1 MSSFP
6 PSPVPHSLPPLG
18 LNYDSDDD
26 DMQVDSDIE
35 LNKGPDVDADGES
48 VDDDS
53 ATSHIVHPTAPSTLS
68 HRIESVSIFSLLF
81 HFDVSIHR
89 YRRMQRIPYVT
100 GRCQLFIILCLTTG
114 QGYDD
119 QADDDDDNDEDDGT
133 YADEEYGHKKKL
145 SKKKQRRLS
154 STIARPKGALC
165 VPTLTPHHLRSR
177 HFSSHSTRVLF
188 RFRL

>member
-1 MSSFP
+1 MSMLTVNRSTMIPQHHISSTP
-6 PSPVPHSLPPLG
+6 PPPPPCLT
-18 LNYDSDDD
+18 
-26 DMQVDSDIE
+26 
-35 LNKGPDVDADGES
+35 ES
-48 VDDDS
+48 N
-53 ATSHIVHPTAPSTLS
+53 LS
-68 HRIESVSIFSLLF
+68 VFCSLLF